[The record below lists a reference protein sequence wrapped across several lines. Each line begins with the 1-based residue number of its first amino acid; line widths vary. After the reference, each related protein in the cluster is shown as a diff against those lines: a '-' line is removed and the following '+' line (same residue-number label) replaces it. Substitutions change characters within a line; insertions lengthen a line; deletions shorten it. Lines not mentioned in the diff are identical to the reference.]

1 MEEQTAKENAN
12 QFGKWPFSEGELTA
26 GLRRHSGDPR
36 LKITA
41 ISEREITQRR
51 PAIGQ
56 LRGIEVQADG
66 SSGAALFTLVL
77 KENMGSTRV
86 GSAGAGVREV
96 NIYLTFKDHLPLK
109 LPTLICAHPRG
120 EWLVMLHLPVGRL
133 PDKWSAA
140 DYLLGAEQL
149 AILHDR
155 FWGLDA
161 DLSTYPWLEQ
171 PLDASREIY
180 LKGARDDAEKFMH
193 NRDGFLATTTD
204 LVSITERIIDNI
216 DLVSAAL
223 KDSTATLLHGDYWPG
238 NVLIHQ
244 QSGVTVY
251 DWENAAIGPGVLD
264 LLSFIQSS
272 SWWFSPL
279 PLPPDEIAGHYRT
292 RLAQAGA
299 HNFSNDEFNQLW
311 DLAVMWTFIT
321 GWAGRLARTPDTLLP
336 MRLEAIQQVVIS
348 PLVKAVERQLP

>member
-1 MEEQTAKENAN
+1 MEEDTAQESTD

-36 LKITA
+36 LKVIA

-51 PAIGQ
+51 PAVGH
-56 LRGIEVQADG
+56 LRGIEVKAEG
-66 SSGAALFTLVL
+66 NSGAALFTLVL

-86 GSAGAGVREV
+86 GAAGAGVREV
-96 NIYLTFKDHLPLK
+96 NIYLTLKDHLPLK

-120 EWLVMLHLPVGRL
+120 EWLVMLHLPVGRQ

-140 DYLLGAEQL
+140 DYLLAAEQL
-149 AILHDR
+149 AVLHDR

-180 LKGARDDAEKFMH
+180 LQGARADAEKFMK
-193 NRDGFLATTTD
+193 NRSGILATSTD
-204 LVSITERIIDNI
+204 LASITERVVEQVDMI
-216 DLVSAAL
+216 STAL
-223 KDSTATLLHGDYWPG
+223 KDSTATLMHGDYWPG
-238 NVLIHQ
+238 NILIHQ
-244 QSGVTVY
+244 QSGLTVY
-251 DWENAAIGPGVLD
+251 DWEDAAIGPGVLD
-264 LLSFIQSS
+264 LLGYIQTS

-279 PLPPDEIAGHYRT
+279 PLPPAEIAGHYRT

-299 HNFSNDEFNQLW
+299 HIFSDEEFERLW

-321 GWAGRLARTPDTLLP
+321 SWAGRLARTPDALLP
-336 MRLEAIQQVVIS
+336 MRLEAIRQVIIS
-348 PLVKAVERQLP
+348 PLVKAVERQLS